1 MITPDDPLAPL
12 LELPGV
18 AEACEQVRDE
28 LARALRHKTNV
39 RGWPVSAAEASL
51 RAARASSVL
60 DGGPT
65 TVDESATA
73 DPVFAGA
80 LRVAQALEGGQT
92 ALVEV
97 WRRAPLQA
105 LARLHVLAAAD
116 LVDEDHLGRPE
127 GGAEVSR
134 RLEMLADLATGGT
147 RVAAPVFAAVV
158 HGELLTLAPFG
169 SADGVVARGAA
180 RLVTIASGLDRR
192 GLGVPEVT
200 WMRKSGDYRRA
211 AKDFAGGS
219 PEGVTKWLLAC
230 CGALHAGALD
240 ALGIAEAG
248 ARR

>member
-1 MITPDDPLAPL
+1 MH
-12 LELPGV
+12 
-18 AEACEQVRDE
+18 
-28 LARALRHKTNV
+28 RHKTNM

-60 DGGPT
+60 DGGPAA
-65 TVDESATA
+65 VDAASTA

-80 LRVAQALEGGQT
+80 LRVAQALEGGET
-92 ALVEV
+92 SLVEV

-116 LVDEDHLGRPE
+116 LVDEERLGRPE
-127 GGAEVSR
+127 GGAAVGR

-147 RVAAPVFAAVV
+147 SVAAPVFAAVV

-180 RLVTIASGLDRR
+180 RLVTIASGLDRH

-200 WMRKSGDYRRA
+200 WMRNARDYRRA
-211 AKDFAGGS
+211 AADFATGS
-219 PEGVTKWLLAC
+219 TEGVSAWLLLC
-230 CGALHAGALD
+230 CGAMRTGALD

-248 ARR
+248 R

>member
-1 MITPDDPLAPL
+1 MH
-12 LELPGV
+12 
-18 AEACEQVRDE
+18 
-28 LARALRHKTNV
+28 RHKTNM

-60 DGGPT
+60 DGGPSA
-65 TVDESATA
+65 VDAEATS

-80 LRVAQALEGGQT
+80 LRVAQALEGGET
-92 ALVEV
+92 GLVEV

-116 LVDEDHLGRPE
+116 LVDEERLGRPE
-127 GGAEVSR
+127 GGAAVGR

-147 RVAAPVFAAVV
+147 SVAAPVFAAVV

-180 RLVTIASGLDRR
+180 RLVTIASGLDRH
-192 GLGVPEVT
+192 GLGVPEVA
-200 WMRKSGDYRRA
+200 WMRNVRDYRRA
-211 AKDFAGGS
+211 AADFASGS
-219 PEGVTKWLLAC
+219 AEGVTAWLLLC
-230 CGALHAGALD
+230 CGAMRTGALD

-248 ARR
+248 R

>member
-1 MITPDDPLAPL
+1 MITDPLAPL

-18 AEACEQVRDE
+18 AEASEKVRDE
-28 LARALRHKTNV
+28 LARAHRHKTNV
-39 RGWPVSAAEASL
+39 RGWRVSAAEASL

-65 TVDESATA
+65 AVDARAAA

-80 LRVAQALEGGQT
+80 LRVAQALEGGET

-116 LVDEDHLGRPE
+116 LVDEDYLGRPV
-127 GGAEVSR
+127 GGADVGR
-134 RLEMLADLATGGT
+134 RLEMLADLAAGGST
-147 RVAAPVFAAVV
+147 VPAPVFAAVV

-180 RLVTIASGLDRR
+180 RLVTIASGLDRH

-200 WMRKSGDYRRA
+200 WMRKAGEYRRA
-211 AKDFAGGS
+211 ARDFAAGS
-219 PEGVTKWLLAC
+219 TEGVTAWLLGC
-230 CGALHAGALD
+230 CAAMHAGALD

-248 ARR
+248 AKR